1 MTFPRLRDTLAA
13 CVVLAGSSALAQ
25 TPQVPSKTPVVP
37 VKSMPLT
44 PTKQT
49 PTTTPVTPTKQ
60 TPTMT
65 PVTPTKQTPTM
76 IPATPPKT
84 MPITPPK
91 GMPPTPQK

>member
-49 PTTTPVTPTKQ
+49 PT
-60 TPTMT
+60 MT